1 MVSGLAEVIML
12 LRESGFPLVLLWLLT
27 LAIVYGLL
35 QHANTPK
42 SVTARSVIAITA
54 AFLVLLAAAA
64 TPAIA
69 FLENLVVA
77 SVLIAFGLI
86 VTVIVLEI
94 AGVGITAE
102 KSIFKAHPKAVGGI
116 IIILVILVFLG
127 AGGLYFLNLP
137 TIKISDTII
146 AFVVFIGVM
155 IGAVA
160 LMVKETKKK
169 ED

>member
-1 MVSGLAEVIML
+1 MVSGLAEVILL

-35 QHANTPK
+35 QHANIPK
-42 SVTARSVIAITA
+42 SVTARSVIAIAA

-64 TPAIA
+64 TPAVA

-86 VTVIVLEI
+86 VTVIALEI
-94 AGVGITAE
+94 AGVGLSAE
-102 KSIFKAHPKAVGGI
+102 KSILKQHPRAIGGV
-116 IIILVILVFLG
+116 IILLVALVFLG

-137 TIKISDTII
+137 TIKISETII
-146 AFVVFIGVM
+146 AFVIFIGVM
-155 IGAVA
+155 IGSVA

-169 ED
+169 D